1 MKYLFETNVGAGL
14 PVINTIND
22 LINSGDKILKIE
34 AVVSGTLNYIFNRI
48 SATTPLSE
56 TIRQAK
62 EEGYSEPDPRIDLSG
77 KDVIRKL
84 VILAREAGYRLN
96 QEDVEADLF
105 IPDSYFE
112 GTLDDFWRKIPQLDK
127 EFEERRKRLESEDK
141 RWRFVASLED
151 GNGKVSLQEVDRN
164 HPFYNLAGS
173 NNIILL
179 TTERYNEYPMLIQ
192 GYGAGAS
199 VTAAGVFADIMSIA
213 NI

>member
-1 MKYLFETNVGAGL
+1 MYK
-14 PVINTIND
+14 
-22 LINSGDKILKIE
+22 
-34 AVVSGTLNYIFNRI
+34 
-48 SATTPLSE
+48 
-56 TIRQAK
+56 RQ
-62 EEGYSEPDPRIDLSG
+62 
-77 KDVIRKL
+77 
-84 VILAREAGYRLN
+84 
-96 QEDVEADLF
+96 
-105 IPDSYFE
+105 
-112 GTLDDFWRKIPQLDK
+112 TLDDFWRKIPQLDK

-151 GNGKVSLQEVDRN
+151 GHGKVSLQEVDRN